1 MISYFKDFLFFDNF
15 GFNNAVQYLKIIS
28 HLYGKYNNMKTK
40 FKENIENNQIERN
53 SHNDKD
59 YNQETEYICIELSRY
74 GRNIK

>member
-1 MISYFKDFLFFDNF
+1 
-15 GFNNAVQYLKIIS
+15 
-28 HLYGKYNNMKTK
+28 MKTK
-40 FKENIENNQIERN
+40 FKENIENNQIERK